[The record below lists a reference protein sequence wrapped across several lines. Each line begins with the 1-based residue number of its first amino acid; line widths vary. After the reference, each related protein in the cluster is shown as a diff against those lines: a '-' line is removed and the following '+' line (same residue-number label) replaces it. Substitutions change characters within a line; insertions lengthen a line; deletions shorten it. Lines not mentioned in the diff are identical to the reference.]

1 MFQFLTLFLTYL
13 FIPRFKIYLIKYFF
27 TTKTYYINY
36 TNYTQFIIEFIGKQ
50 LNAVEKSN
58 NKFHFSYKITASSKR
73 NPANDK

>member
-1 MFQFLTLFLTYL
+1 M
-13 FIPRFKIYLIKYFF
+13 
-27 TTKTYYINY
+27 TKTYYINY

-58 NKFHFSYKITASSKR
+58 NKFSYEIIASSKR